1 MQFHQSVAFLETDQY
16 LQMATASEEL
26 GFAGMYVSDHLVY
39 PKELRSRYTYSPYDD
54 GSPVWAPES
63 DWPDSW
69 CAISAMAAVTRTLE
83 FTTGVYIAPARDLI
97 TVAKL
102 VGTAAVLSDNRVN
115 LGVAAGWCKEEFDL
129 TGQEFSDRGAR
140 LDDMIPALR
149 ALWQRGWVE
158 YHGTHYDVPLMQ
170 VNPAPTAPVPVIIGG
185 DSPPALRRMA
195 ALGDGWAAARVL
207 PPDETLDQID
217 SVKAALAGVGRTLD
231 GFRIFATTAAQP
243 EPALIR
249 RFEDAGVTD
258 WICAPWMVANQ
269 DADRGYNSTIEAKI
283 ELMEQFAD
291 QVIGKAA

>member
-1 MQFHQSVAFLETDQY
+1 MQFHQAVAFLETDQY
-16 LQMATASEEL
+16 LQLAQASEDL
-26 GFAGMYVSDHLVY
+26 GFSGMYVPDHLCY

-63 DWPDSW
+63 DWPDTW
-69 CAISAMAAVTRTLE
+69 CVISAMAAVTNALQ
-83 FTTGVYIAPARDLI
+83 FTTGVYVAPARDLM

-102 VGTAAVLSDNRVN
+102 VGTAAVLSGNRVN

-129 TGQEFSDRGAR
+129 TGQEFSDRGRR

-149 ALWQRGWVE
+149 ALWRSGWVE
-158 YHGTHYDVPLMQ
+158 YHGSHYDVPLMQ
-170 VNPAPTAPVPVIIGG
+170 VNPAPTKPVPVIVGG
-185 DSPPALRRMA
+185 DSAPALRRTA

-207 PPDETLDQID
+207 APDAAMAQIEQ
-217 SVKAALAGVGRTLD
+217 VKDALAAEGRTID
-231 GFRIFATTAAQP
+231 GFRIFTTVAAQP
-243 EPALIR
+243 EPGLIR

-258 WICAPWMVANQ
+258 WICAPWMVAAQ
-269 DADRGYNSTIEAKI
+269 GEDRGYNSTIERKI